1 MPRFKPL
8 AASLFATSTNA
19 LNHCFVYFCSSF
31 VFFTLSRVCTRNEF
45 PQFESFD
52 CAGREGKTSPK
63 HSERDPRNTPVCKSS
78 DHVSGGA
85 IHASHL
91 TRISNLTKIR
101 SSLPDEPILVVV
113 VPFLHFAL
121 THLTF
126 TRTHATLLSQSN
138 LPKHLKWISNM
149 CETQFFTPCQLH
161 STSGK
166 VRIE

>member
-1 MPRFKPL
+1 MPRFRPL

-45 PQFESFD
+45 PHFESFD

-101 SSLPDEPILVVV
+101 SSPRRAPFGRRRPIFAFRAYASHLYSYSRDPSFAEQLAEAFEMDIEHVRDAVLYA
-113 VPFLHFAL
+113 VPAAFNQWEG
-121 THLTF
+121 T
-126 TRTHATLLSQSN
+126 N
-138 LPKHLKWISNM
+138 
-149 CETQFFTPCQLH
+149 
-161 STSGK
+161 
-166 VRIE
+166 

>member
-1 MPRFKPL
+1 LPRFRPL

-31 VFFTLSRVCTRNEF
+31 VFFTLSRVCARNEF
-45 PQFESFD
+45 PHFESFD

-101 SSLPDEPILVVV
+101 SSLPDELVLVVV
-113 VPFLHFAL
+113 RPIFAFRAYASHLYSYSRDPSFAEQLAEAFEMDIEHVRDAVLYAVPAAFNQWEG
-121 THLTF
+121 T
-126 TRTHATLLSQSN
+126 N
-138 LPKHLKWISNM
+138 
-149 CETQFFTPCQLH
+149 
-161 STSGK
+161 
-166 VRIE
+166 